1 MVSEVGQL
9 LLEAARRGYTVEI
22 LPDITSE
29 GFDGLTFL
37 VSDLSGRRRVM
48 RGVSLA
54 EFRSSC
60 YDPVYYTIGALTS
73 LMNVRTKKEGDYY
86 ELR

>member
-22 LPDITSE
+22 LPDLTSAGLE
-29 GFDGLTFL
+29 GLKFR
-37 VSDLSGRRRVM
+37 VSDLPGRRRVM
-48 RGVSLA
+48 RGVSLS

-60 YDPVYYTIGALTS
+60 YDPVYYTIGELTS

-86 ELR
+86 EFR